1 MFGSS
6 TIEII
11 IGIIFV
17 FILVS
22 TICTAIREGIEAKL
36 KTRAAYLEQGIR
48 QLLDDPAGTGLAKS
62 LYTHPLI
69 ASLFNLSYKPGK
81 NNKAPD
87 LLARGNDLPSYIPSK
102 NFARALMDIAA
113 KGVENNTGNTGSTAP
128 VISLE
133 NIRSNVALIG
143 NPHVQ
148 RALLNAVD
156 MAQGDLNQA
165 QANIETWFNSSMDR
179 VSGWYKRSTQ
189 WIIFWIG
196 LSVAVFLNINT
207 LTIINYLSKNDT
219 ARKVIVE
226 RAAALSNDGQRDS
239 LNYEKAQSQLEGLK
253 LPIGWPD
260 GIRSAKMNDNP
271 PDFWNSFL
279 GPLLGWLITGLAATI
294 GAPYW
299 FDLLNKVMVIR
310 STVKPHEKS
319 GEEASQDARSK
330 TPTPVILVA
339 PAPAGE
345 TDNTGSPKNTG

>member
-1 MFGSS
+1 MFGSG

-22 TICTAIREGIEAKL
+22 TICAAIREGIEAKL

-48 QLLDDPAGTGLAKS
+48 QLLNDPDGTGLAKS
-62 LYTHPLI
+62 LYGHPLV

-87 LLARGNDLPSYIPSK
+87 LLASGYDLPSYIPSK

-113 KGVENNTGNTGSTAP
+113 RGTDANAGDPAKGAP

-133 NIRSNVALIG
+133 NIRANAALIE
-143 NPHVQ
+143 NRHVQ
-148 RALLNAVD
+148 QALLNAVD

-165 QANIETWFNSSMDR
+165 QANIEDWFNSSMDR

-226 RAAALSNDGQRDS
+226 RAATLSDNEKTDS
-239 LNYEKAQSQLEGLK
+239 LNYAKAQSELEALK
-253 LPIGWPD
+253 LPIGWPN
-260 GIRSAKMNDNP
+260 GIRSAMMNNAT

-310 STVKPHEKS
+310 STVKPREKS
-319 GEEASQDARSK
+319 GEEASQDARKKPS
-330 TPTPVILVA
+330 PVILVNSA
-339 PAPAGE
+339 
-345 TDNTGSPKNTG
+345 SPGDVDSAKGTA

>member
-11 IGIIFV
+11 IGLIFV

-22 TICTAIREGIEAKL
+22 TICAAIREGIEAKL

-48 QLLDDPAGTGLAKS
+48 QLLSDPGGTGLAKS
-62 LYTHPLI
+62 LYNHPLI

-81 NNKAPD
+81 NNQAPD
-87 LLARGNDLPSYIPSK
+87 LLASGNDLPSYIPSR
-102 NFARALMDIAA
+102 NFARALMDIASR
-113 KGVENNTGNTGSTAP
+113 GTTGDPGDPARGAP

-133 NIRSNVALIG
+133 NIRANVGLIE
-143 NPHVQ
+143 NKHVQ
-148 RALLNAVD
+148 QALLNAVD

-165 QANIETWFNSSMDR
+165 QANIEDWFNSSMDR

-196 LSVAVFLNINT
+196 LSVAVLLNINT
-207 LTIINYLSKNDT
+207 LTLVNYLSKNDT

-226 RAAALSNDGQRDS
+226 RAATLSDSGTIDS
-239 LNYEKAQSQLEGLK
+239 LEYAKAQAQLEELK

-260 GIRSAKMNDNP
+260 GIRSAKMNTNR

-310 STVKPHEKS
+310 STVKPREKS

-330 TPTPVILVA
+330 TPAPVIMVAAA
-339 PAPAGE
+339 PAAQAEAAGL
-345 TDNTGSPKNTG
+345 PKNAG